1 MPLKITNAVYFPIVL
16 FVIAIF
22 STQLG
27 ASVASKFLFAQIG
40 TEGAAALRYIISAII
55 LSVIFKPWRMRI
67 PRDAWATIIF
77 YGLSLGFM
85 GFFLYLS
92 IKRIPMGIAVGLE
105 ILGPLGMAICGSRR
119 FSDFIWVAFAAT
131 GVWLLLP
138 HTESTTALDPYGIL
152 FALIASAFWVSYAYF
167 GRKVGS
173 LHGARTVALG
183 TAISSL
189 IFFPVGLYQ
198 VGSALFA
205 PGILFFALMVAV
217 LSTAIPFTL
226 ELITLSRLPLKVYGT
241 LTSLEPGIAAFIG
254 MLVLNEHLDW
264 GQWLAL
270 VCICVASAGTTIS
283 IKKEEPD
290 S

>member
-1 MPLKITNAVYFPIVL
+1 MPPKSTNAVYFPIVL
-16 FVIAIF
+16 FVIAIV
-22 STQLG
+22 SAQLG

-55 LSVIFKPWRMRI
+55 LSAIFKPWRMRI
-67 PRDAWATIIF
+67 PRGAWSSIFF
-77 YGLSLGFM
+77 YGLSLGCM
-85 GFFLYLS
+85 GFFFYLA

-105 ILGPLGMAICGSRR
+105 ILGPLGMAVFGSRR
-119 FSDFIWVAFAAT
+119 LSDFVWVAFAAV

-138 HTESTTALDPYGIL
+138 KTESTASLDPYGIL
-152 FALIASAFWVSYAYF
+152 FALVASAFWVSYAYF

-183 TAISSL
+183 TIISTL
-189 IFFPVGLYQ
+189 IFFPIGLIH

-205 PGILFFALMVAV
+205 PNILFFALIVAV

-241 LTSLEPGIAAFIG
+241 LTSLEPGIAAFVG
-254 MLVLNEHLDW
+254 MLVLNEHLNL

-283 IKKEEPD
+283 IKKTD
-290 S
+290 TD

>member
-1 MPLKITNAVYFPIVL
+1 MPPKSTHAVYFPIAL
-16 FVIAIF
+16 FVIAIV

-27 ASVASKFLFAQIG
+27 ASVASKFLFAPIG
-40 TEGAAALRYIISAII
+40 TEGAAALRYVISAVI

-67 PRDAWATIIF
+67 PRDAWPSILF

-85 GFFLYLS
+85 GFFFYMA
-92 IKRIPMGIAVGLE
+92 IKRIPMGIAVGIE
-105 ILGPLGMAICGSRR
+105 ILGPLGMAVFGSRR
-119 FSDFIWVAFAAT
+119 VSDFIWIAFAGT

-138 HTESTTALDPYGIL
+138 HTDSTTALDPWGIL
-152 FALIASAFWVSYAYF
+152 FALTASAFWVSYAYF

-183 TAISSL
+183 TIISTF
-189 IFFPVGLYQ
+189 IFFPIGLYQ

-205 PGILFFALMVAV
+205 PNILFFALMVAV

-254 MLVLNEHLDW
+254 MLVLNEHLNVS
-264 GQWLAL
+264 QWLAL
-270 VCICVASAGTTIS
+270 ACICVASAGTTIS
-283 IKKEEPD
+283 IKKPD
-290 S
+290 N